1 MFFIEYLNLV
11 CSIVDNSYLAKS
23 ARLYVLT
30 GANDNNNNNKAAN
43 TVKIVLNAHK
53 CRAKSQK
60 GEANETNT

>member
-30 GANDNNNNNKAAN
+30 GANDNYNNKAAN
-43 TVKIVLNAHK
+43 TVK
-53 CRAKSQK
+53 
-60 GEANETNT
+60 